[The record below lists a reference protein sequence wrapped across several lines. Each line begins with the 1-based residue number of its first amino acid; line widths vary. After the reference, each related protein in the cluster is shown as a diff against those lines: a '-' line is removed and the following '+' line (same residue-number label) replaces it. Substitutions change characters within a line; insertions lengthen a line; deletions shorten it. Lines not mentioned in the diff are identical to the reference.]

1 MRKTNIAFSGFMA
14 AILFSAGAANAATQ
28 IASKQYVDNRET
40 SILQTVSNTY
50 ETKENV
56 TNLTEQVTQLG
67 DTINNEDTGLAAK
80 VDDAA
85 AAAAEAK
92 QTADTA
98 QSTATGAQTA
108 VEALG
113 ATVGNAEAG
122 LVKDVNDLETSV
134 SGLQTTVGQLDTAMD
149 SKLDSATAATTYEV
163 LSNKTNDLATDAGS
177 TDKYPSAKA
186 VVDWVS
192 NTVTEG
198 IEINTDKI
206 QNGAITTDKLGNGA
220 VTGDKI
226 GADAVNGDKIADDS
240 IGAEHIKDGAVNS
253 DAIAD
258 GSVTGTDIAD
268 ATISA
273 GKLDTALN
281 AEIDGK
287 EDKSNK
293 ATVIN
298 STNQASTDAYPSV
311 KAVYDWTTQQIAN
324 VEFDPSTDLGTGSV
338 SGDKIAD
345 GAITGDKIADDA
357 IDADAIADNAVGT
370 GQIQNGAVTGDKIAD
385 GAVGTDD
392 IADGAVTS
400 DKLDETL
407 AGQIADI
414 SGKQDIA
421 MGVGHENHI
430 VTTDASGNI
439 TSAATIGQDKVTGL
453 TDALAAKAD
462 ASALEEIEQNVT
474 NVTQQYETIN
484 ETVTDL
490 GDTINN
496 EENGLTQ
503 QITNITQQIGNAE
516 SGLVKDITDAKNAA
530 DAAADAA
537 GAAQGAVD
545 ALETTVDGKADKA
558 TTLAGYG
565 ITDAYTK
572 TETDGL
578 LDAKADETAL
588 ANYATTTALTSGL
601 ALKEDTANKTKLIND
616 GNKSSETLFP
626 TIGAITTWTDQ
637 QIQKLSTDG
646 IPVNPDNIGS
656 NAITTDKIANGAVTT
671 EKLADD
677 SVTED
682 KLSNDV
688 VASIDAK
695 LPAPDADCVA
705 DSNLCVLT
713 VTPSGDL
720 AWVAVTQPAE

>member
-1 MRKTNIAFSGFMA
+1 MKKTNIAFSGFMA
-14 AILFSAGAANAATQ
+14 AILLSSGAAHAAAQ

-40 SILQTVSNTY
+40 SILQTVSKTY

-80 VDDAA
+80 VEDAA

-92 QTADTA
+92 QTAGTA
-98 QSTATGAQTA
+98 QSTATSAKSA

-113 ATVGNAEAG
+113 ATVGNAESG

-134 SGLQTTVGQLDTAMD
+134 GGLQTTVGQLDTEMDSKLD

-163 LSNKTNDLATDAGS
+163 LSNKAAAIN
-177 TDKYPSAKA
+177 
-186 VVDWVS
+186 
-192 NTVTEG
+192 EG
-198 IEINTDKI
+198 
-206 QNGAITTDKLGNGA
+206 
-220 VTGDKI
+220 
-226 GADAVNGDKIADDS
+226 
-240 IGAEHIKDGAVNS
+240 
-253 DAIAD
+253 
-258 GSVTGTDIAD
+258 
-268 ATISA
+268 
-273 GKLDTALN
+273 
-281 AEIDGK
+281 
-287 EDKSNK
+287 
-293 ATVIN
+293 
-298 STNQASTDAYPSV
+298 NQTSPTAYPSV
-311 KAVYDWTTQQIAN
+311 GAIVQWTN
-324 VEFDPSTDLGTGSV
+324 K
-338 SGDKIAD
+338 KIAD
-345 GAITGDKIADDA
+345 LSDTGLPVNPGNIEDGTIAGSKLENGAVITDKIADDA
-357 IDADAIADNAVGT
+357 VTSDKIAADAVGS
-370 GQIQNGAVTGDKIAD
+370 GQIAD

-400 DKLDETL
+400 DKLDGTL

-453 TDALAAKAD
+453 TTALAGKAD

-474 NVTQQYETIN
+474 NVTEQYETIN
-484 ETVTDL
+484 ETVTNL

-496 EENGLTQ
+496 EESGLTQ

-516 SGLVKDITDAKNAA
+516 SGLVKDVTDAKNAA

-537 GAAQGAVD
+537 GAAQDAVD

-578 LDAKADETAL
+578 LDAKADESAL
-588 ANYATTTALTSGL
+588 AGYATTGALTSGL
-601 ALKEDTANKTKLIND
+601 AGKEDTSNKTKLIND

-637 QIQKLSTDG
+637 QIQQLSTEG

>member
-1 MRKTNIAFSGFMA
+1 MKKQNIVFSGFMA

-67 DTINNEDTGLAAK
+67 DTINDEDTGLAAK
-80 VDDAA
+80 VDDAV

-98 QSTATGAQTA
+98 KSTATGAQSA
-108 VEALG
+108 VEALE
-113 ATVGNAEAG
+113 ATVGNAESG

-134 SGLQTTVGQLDTAMD
+134 GGLQTTVGQLDTEMD

-163 LSNKTNDLATDAGS
+163 S
-177 TDKYPSAKA
+177 
-186 VVDWVS
+186 
-192 NTVTEG
+192 
-198 IEINTDKI
+198 
-206 QNGAITTDKLGNGA
+206 
-220 VTGDKI
+220 
-226 GADAVNGDKIADDS
+226 
-240 IGAEHIKDGAVNS
+240 
-253 DAIAD
+253 
-258 GSVTGTDIAD
+258 
-268 ATISA
+268 
-273 GKLDTALN
+273 
-281 AEIDGK
+281 
-287 EDKSNK
+287 SNK
-293 ATVIN
+293 AAAIN
-298 STNQASTDAYPSV
+298 EGNQTSPTAYPSV
-311 KAVYDWTTQQIAN
+311 GAIVQWTN
-324 VEFDPSTDLGTGSV
+324 K
-338 SGDKIAD
+338 KIAD
-345 GAITGDKIADDA
+345 LSDTGLPVNPGNIEDGTISGSKLENGAVSTDKIADDA
-357 IDADAIADNAVGT
+357 VTSDKIADDAVGS
-370 GQIQNGAVTGDKIAD
+370 GQIAD

-400 DKLDETL
+400 DKLDGTL

-453 TDALAAKAD
+453 TTALAGKAD

-474 NVTQQYETIN
+474 NVTEQYETIN
-484 ETVTDL
+484 ETVTNL

-496 EENGLTQ
+496 EESGLTQ

-537 GAAQGAVD
+537 GAAQDAVD
-545 ALETTVDGKADKA
+545 ALETTVDGKANKA

-578 LDAKADETAL
+578 LDAKADKSAL
-588 ANYATTTALTSGL
+588 AGYATTGALTSGL
-601 ALKEDTANKTKLIND
+601 GGKEDTSNKTKIIND

-637 QIQKLSTDG
+637 QIQQLSTEG

>member
-1 MRKTNIAFSGFMA
+1 MKKQNIVFSGFMA

-80 VDDAA
+80 VDDAVA
-85 AAAAEAK
+85 AATEAK

-98 QSTATGAQTA
+98 QSTATGAQSA

-113 ATVGNAEAG
+113 ATVGNAESG
-122 LVKDVNDLETSV
+122 LVKDVTDLK
-134 SGLQTTVGQLDTAMD
+134 GQVGTLDSEMD
-149 SKLDSATAATTYEV
+149 SKLDSATAKTTYEV
-163 LSNKTNDLATDAGS
+163 LTNKAAEINEGNQTSPTAYPSVGAIVQWTNKKIADLSDTGLPVNPGNINDGTIAGS
-177 TDKYPSAKA
+177 
-186 VVDWVS
+186 
-192 NTVTEG
+192 
-198 IEINTDKI
+198 
-206 QNGAITTDKLGNGA
+206 KLENGA
-220 VTGDKI
+220 VTT
-226 GADAVNGDKIADDS
+226 DKIAND
-240 IGAEHIKDGAVNS
+240 AVTS
-253 DAIAD
+253 
-258 GSVTGTDIAD
+258 
-268 ATISA
+268 
-273 GKLDTALN
+273 
-281 AEIDGK
+281 
-287 EDKSNK
+287 
-293 ATVIN
+293 
-298 STNQASTDAYPSV
+298 
-311 KAVYDWTTQQIAN
+311 
-324 VEFDPSTDLGTGSV
+324 
-338 SGDKIAD
+338 DKIAD
-345 GAITGDKIADDA
+345 GA
-357 IDADAIADNAVGT
+357 VGS
-370 GQIQNGAVTGDKIAD
+370 GQIAD

-400 DKLDETL
+400 DKLDGTL

-453 TDALAAKAD
+453 TTALAAKAD

-474 NVTQQYETIN
+474 NVTEQYETIN
-484 ETVTDL
+484 ETVTNL

-530 DAAADAA
+530 DAAADVA
-537 GAAQGAVD
+537 GAAQDAVD

-578 LDAKADETAL
+578 LDAKADESAL
-588 ANYATTTALTSGL
+588 AGYATTGALTSGL
-601 ALKEDTANKTKLIND
+601 AGKEDTSNKTKIIND

-637 QIQKLSTDG
+637 QIQQLSTEG

>member
-1 MRKTNIAFSGFMA
+1 MKKSNIAFSGFMA
-14 AILFSAGAANAATQ
+14 AILVSVGAANAATQ

-98 QSTATGAQTA
+98 QSTATGAQSA

-134 SGLQTTVGQLDTAMD
+134 GGLQTTVGQLDTEMD

-163 LSNKTNDLATDAGS
+163 LSNKAAAINEGNQTSPTAYPSVGAIVQWTNKKIADLSDTGLPVNPGNIEDGTIAGS
-177 TDKYPSAKA
+177 
-186 VVDWVS
+186 
-192 NTVTEG
+192 
-198 IEINTDKI
+198 
-206 QNGAITTDKLGNGA
+206 KLENGA

-268 ATISA
+268 GTISA

-293 ATVIN
+293 ATVID

-324 VEFDPSTDLGTGSV
+324 VEFDPSTDLGDGAV
-338 SGDKIAD
+338 SGDKITD
-345 GAITGDKIADDA
+345 GTITGDKIADDA

-385 GAVGTDD
+385 SAVDSAAIADGTVTEADLNTGLASKINGKQDKNVGAENNGKILTVGADGNITTSATIAQARVDGLTDALAGKVDDSELTTINQTIEQIEQNVTNITAPDSGLLAKKEDSANKKNSITDD
-392 IADGAVTS
+392 IESSDTYFPTIGAMTSWVSSEISGLSELPVNPDLIKEGTLAGSKLQNGAITSEKIAAGAVTTEKIADNAVTS
-400 DKLDETL
+400 DKLSDDVV
-407 AGQIADI
+407 A
-414 SGKQDIA
+414 
-421 MGVGHENHI
+421 
-430 VTTDASGNI
+430 
-439 TSAATIGQDKVTGL
+439 
-453 TDALAAKAD
+453 
-462 ASALEEIEQNVT
+462 EI
-474 NVTQQYETIN
+474 
-484 ETVTDL
+484 
-490 GDTINN
+490 
-496 EENGLTQ
+496 
-503 QITNITQQIGNAE
+503 
-516 SGLVKDITDAKNAA
+516 
-530 DAAADAA
+530 
-537 GAAQGAVD
+537 
-545 ALETTVDGKADKA
+545 
-558 TTLAGYG
+558 
-565 ITDAYTK
+565 
-572 TETDGL
+572 
-578 LDAKADETAL
+578 DAKADLSAVYTR
-588 ANYATTTALTSGL
+588 
-601 ALKEDTANKTKLIND
+601 
-616 GNKSSETLFP
+616 
-626 TIGAITTWTDQ
+626 Q
-637 QIQKLSTDG
+637 QT
-646 IPVNPDNIGS
+646 N
-656 NAITTDKIANGAVTT
+656 DKIVEIAIQQPQNTCT
-671 EKLADD
+671 SE
-677 SVTED
+677 SE
-682 KLSNDV
+682 
-688 VASIDAK
+688 
-695 LPAPDADCVA
+695 
-705 DSNLCVLT
+705 LCVLT
-713 VTPSGDL
+713 LTRDKKL
-720 AWVAVTQPAE
+720 AWVPVTDPATAPVDAGPVMGSQNTDTTVD

>member
-1 MRKTNIAFSGFMA
+1 MKKSNIAFSGFMA
-14 AILFSAGAANAATQ
+14 AILISAGAANAATTQ
-28 IASKQYVDNRET
+28 IASKTYVDNKET
-40 SILQTVSNTY
+40 SILQTVGDTY
-50 ETKENV
+50 ETKANV
-56 TNLTEQVTQLG
+56 QIIQQNVNKLG
-67 DTINNEDTGLAAK
+67 DTINNEESGLKAQIE
-80 VDDAA
+80 DAA
-85 AAAAEAK
+85 AAA
-92 QTADTA
+92 QTAQQTA
-98 QSTATGAQTA
+98 ESAQQTATGAQSAAT
-108 VEALG
+108 ALG
-113 ATVGNAEAG
+113 VTVGNAESG
-122 LVKDVNDLETSV
+122 LVKDVNDLEATV
-134 SGLQTTVGQLDTAMD
+134 GGLQTTVSGLDKELD
-149 SKLDSATAATTYEV
+149 SKLDSATAATTYEKV
-163 LSNKTNDLATDAGS
+163 SNKSQDLATDAGS

-206 QNGAITTDKLGNGA
+206 QNGAITTEKIGDDA
-220 VTGDKI
+220 VT
-226 GADAVNGDKIADDS
+226 ADKIAPD
-240 IGAEHIKDGAVNS
+240 
-253 DAIAD
+253 
-258 GSVTGTDIAD
+258 
-268 ATISA
+268 
-273 GKLDTALN
+273 
-281 AEIDGK
+281 
-287 EDKSNK
+287 
-293 ATVIN
+293 
-298 STNQASTDAYPSV
+298 
-311 KAVYDWTTQQIAN
+311 
-324 VEFDPSTDLGTGSV
+324 
-338 SGDKIAD
+338 
-345 GAITGDKIADDA
+345 
-357 IDADAIADNAVGT
+357 AVGNE
-370 GQIQNGAVTGDKIAD
+370 QIAD
-385 GAVGTDD
+385 GAVS
-392 IADGAVTS
+392 S

-453 TDALAAKAD
+453 TDALAGKAD
-462 ASALEEIEQNVT
+462 ASALEEIEQNVEQVQ
-474 NVTQQYETIN
+474 NQYTTIN
-484 ETVTDL
+484 ETVTKL
-490 GDTINN
+490 GDTITN
-496 EENGLTQ
+496 EESGLST

-516 SGLVKDITDAKNAA
+516 SGLVKDVA
-530 DAAADAA
+530 DAAAAA
-537 GAAQGAVD
+537 ETAQQTATGAQNAVD
-545 ALETTVDGKADKA
+545 ALETVVDGKANA
-558 TTLAGYG
+558 STTLAGYG

-578 LDAKADETAL
+578 LDAKADESAL
-588 ANYATTTALTSGL
+588 AGYATTGALTSGL
-601 ALKEDTANKTKLIND
+601 AGKEDTSNKTKIIND

-637 QIQKLSTDG
+637 QIQQLSTEG

>member
-1 MRKTNIAFSGFMA
+1 MKKSNIAFSGFMA

-67 DTINNEDTGLAAK
+67 ETINNEDTGLAAK

-98 QSTATGAQTA
+98 QSTATGAQSA

-113 ATVGNAEAG
+113 ATVGNAESG
-122 LVKDVNDLETSV
+122 LVKDVTDLK
-134 SGLQTTVGQLDTAMD
+134 GQVGTLDSEMD
-149 SKLDSATAATTYEV
+149 SKLDSATAKTTYEV
-163 LSNKTNDLATDAGS
+163 LTNKAAAINEGNQTSPTAYPSVGAIVQWTNKKIADLSDTGLPVNPGNINDGTIAGSKLENGAVS
-177 TDKYPSAKA
+177 TDKIADDA
-186 VVDWVS
+186 VTS
-192 NTVTEG
+192 
-198 IEINTDKI
+198 DKI
-206 QNGAITTDKLGNGA
+206 ADGA

-268 ATISA
+268 GTISA

-293 ATVIN
+293 ATVID

-324 VEFDPSTDLGTGSV
+324 VEFDPSTDLGSGSV
-338 SGDKIAD
+338 SGDKITD
-345 GAITGDKIADDA
+345 GTITGDKIADDA

-453 TDALAAKAD
+453 TTA
-462 ASALEEIEQNVT
+462 
-474 NVTQQYETIN
+474 
-484 ETVTDL
+484 
-490 GDTINN
+490 
-496 EENGLTQ
+496 
-503 QITNITQQIGNAE
+503 
-516 SGLVKDITDAKNAA
+516 
-530 DAAADAA
+530 
-537 GAAQGAVD
+537 
-545 ALETTVDGKADKA
+545 
-558 TTLAGYG
+558 
-565 ITDAYTK
+565 
-572 TETDGL
+572 

-601 ALKEDTANKTKLIND
+601 AGKEDTSNKTKIIDND
-616 GNKSSETLFP
+616 NKSSETLFP

-637 QIQKLSTDG
+637 QIQQLSTEG

>member
-1 MRKTNIAFSGFMA
+1 MKKQNIVFSGFMA

-98 QSTATGAQTA
+98 QSTAAGAQSA

-113 ATVGNAEAG
+113 ATVGDAESG

-134 SGLQTTVGQLDTAMD
+134 GGLQTTVGQLDTEMD

-163 LSNKTNDLATDAGS
+163 LSNKAAEINEGNQTSPTAYPSVGAIVQWTNKKIADLSDTGLPVNPGNIEDGTIAGS
-177 TDKYPSAKA
+177 
-186 VVDWVS
+186 
-192 NTVTEG
+192 
-198 IEINTDKI
+198 
-206 QNGAITTDKLGNGA
+206 KLENGA
-220 VTGDKI
+220 VT
-226 GADAVNGDKIADDS
+226 
-240 IGAEHIKDGAVNS
+240 
-253 DAIAD
+253 
-258 GSVTGTDIAD
+258 T
-268 ATISA
+268 
-273 GKLDTALN
+273 
-281 AEIDGK
+281 
-287 EDKSNK
+287 
-293 ATVIN
+293 
-298 STNQASTDAYPSV
+298 
-311 KAVYDWTTQQIAN
+311 
-324 VEFDPSTDLGTGSV
+324 
-338 SGDKIAD
+338 
-345 GAITGDKIADDA
+345 DKIADDA
-357 IDADAIADNAVGT
+357 VTSDKIADDAVGS
-370 GQIQNGAVTGDKIAD
+370 GQIAD

-453 TDALAAKAD
+453 TTALAGKAD

-474 NVTQQYETIN
+474 NVTEQYETIN
-484 ETVTDL
+484 ETVTNL

-503 QITNITQQIGNAE
+503 QITNITQQIGNGE
-516 SGLVKDITDAKNAA
+516 SGLVKDVSDAKNAA

-537 GAAQGAVD
+537 GAAQDAVD
-545 ALETTVDGKADKA
+545 ALETIVDGKADKA

-578 LDAKADETAL
+578 LDAKADKSAL
-588 ANYATTTALTSGL
+588 SGYATTGALTSGL
-601 ALKEDTANKTKLIND
+601 AGKEDTSNKTKIIND

-637 QIQKLSTDG
+637 QIQQLSTEG